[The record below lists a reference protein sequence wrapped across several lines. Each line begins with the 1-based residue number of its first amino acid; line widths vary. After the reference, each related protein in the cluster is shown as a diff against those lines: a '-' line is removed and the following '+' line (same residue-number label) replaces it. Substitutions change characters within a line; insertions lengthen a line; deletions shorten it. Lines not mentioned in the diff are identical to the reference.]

1 MNLSEYIQFFKDFA
15 KTDPDL
21 LHDDGASEAVF
32 CLEYSEAVTLLRNI
46 TNRMVLLIPPY
57 GKHVRHN
64 NAMGNVWIKEG
75 VIFAVGYAP
84 IDDLQAR
91 IEIQGKAEQILD
103 RLYRY
108 MFHKRNS
115 GNLYGFDPT
124 DWESDSIGP
133 VGENHY
139 GYFAEFAIKDGVEL

>member
-21 LHDDGASEAVF
+21 LHDDGVSEAVF

-46 TNRMVLLIPPY
+46 TDRMVLLIPPY
-57 GKHVRHN
+57 GKHIRHN
-64 NAMGNVWIKEG
+64 NAMGNVWLKEG

-91 IEIQGKAEQILD
+91 IDIQNKAEQILD

-115 GNLYGFDPT
+115 GDLYGFDPT

>member
-21 LHDDGASEAVF
+21 LHVDGANEAVF
-32 CLEYSEAVTLLRNI
+32 SLEYSEAVTLLSNI
-46 TNRMVLLIPPY
+46 TDRMVLLIPPY

-64 NAMGNVWIKEG
+64 NALGNIWLKEG

-84 IDDLQAR
+84 VYDHQGR
-91 IEIQGKAEQILD
+91 IHIQNKAEEILD
-103 RLYRY
+103 RLYRH
-108 MFHKRNS
+108 MFQKRNT
-115 GNLYGFDPT
+115 GELYGFDPT

-139 GYFAEFAIKDGVEL
+139 GYFAEFAIKDGVVL